1 MATKTVY
8 NNYYIII
15 EEDNFLVYNQ
25 INYDNHTRYEYMSFK
40 SLIDAK
46 TYCDLF

>member
-1 MATKTVY
+1 MVTKTVF
-8 NNYYIII
+8 
-15 EEDNFLVYNQ
+15 EEDEFLVYNQ
-25 INYDNHTRYEYMSFK
+25 FDYDYGGEDEHISFK